1 MINSVDK
8 QYNTLGKDL
17 LENGVWVTNERTGK
31 KCLTGETV
39 IFTYDLRTESFPI
52 ITSRQA
58 PFKLGVAEVVGYW
71 QGLTSAK
78 DFRKLG
84 TKSWD
89 ANANLNK
96 SWLENPNRKGE
107 DDLGRVYGYFGHNF
121 GGVNQFEKVYNNLR
135 FGIDDRGEIITY
147 WKPDQ
152 FDEGCLRP
160 CLHSVQFNL
169 LGDVLHMTAT
179 QRSCDVPLGLV
190 ANTQECWIM
199 LELMARITDNKAGK
213 VTHVINQPHIYED
226 QVCLFQMQMES
237 GCVECSPELT
247 ICESIQTWEDIM
259 KLENTD
265 KFTLTN
271 YEHLGKISFPFSE

>member
-1 MINSVDK
+1 LNSVDK
-8 QYNTLGKDL
+8 QYNSLGKSL
-17 LENGVWVTNERTGK
+17 LEEGVWVTNERTGK
-31 KCLTGETV
+31 RCLTGETV
-39 IFTYDLRTESFPI
+39 IFTYDLRTEPFSI

-58 PFKLGVAEVVGYW
+58 PFKLGVAEVIGYW
-71 QGLTSAK
+71 QGKTSAA

-96 SWLENPNRKGE
+96 AWLENPNRKGE
-107 DDLGRVYGYFGHNF
+107 DQMGKVYGYFGHNF

-135 FGIDDRGEIITY
+135 KGIDDRGEIITY

-152 FDEGCLRP
+152 FEEGCLRP

-190 ANTQECWIM
+190 ANTQECWFM
-199 LELMARITDNKAGK
+199 LELMAQITGNKVGK

-226 QVCLFQMQMES
+226 QIGNFIMQMER
-237 GCVECSPELT
+237 GAVDCSPKLT
-247 ICESIQTWEDIM
+247 ICESVKTWEDVM
-259 KLENTD
+259 SLEDTS

>member
-8 QYNTLGKDL
+8 QYNDLGKSL
-17 LENGVWVTNERTGK
+17 LEDGTWVENKRTGK

-39 IFTYDLRTESFPI
+39 IFTYDLRTDNFPI

-58 PFKLGVAEVVGYW
+58 PFKLGVAEILGYW
-71 QGLTSAK
+71 QGKTSAA

-96 SWLENPNRKGE
+96 SWLENPNREGE
-107 DDLGRVYGYFGHNF
+107 DSLGKVYGYFGHNF
-121 GGVNQFEKVYNNLR
+121 GGVNQFLKVYNNLKN
-135 FGIDDRGEIITY
+135 GIDDRGEIITY

-160 CLHSVQFNL
+160 CLHSIQFNL
-169 LGDVLHMTAT
+169 LGEELHMTAT

-199 LELMARITDNKAGK
+199 LELMARITGNKVGK

-226 QVCLFQMQMES
+226 QIGNFIMQMER
-237 GCVECSPELT
+237 GYVECKPKLT

-259 KLENTD
+259 ELENTD

>member
-1 MINSVDK
+1 MNSVDK
-8 QYNTLGKDL
+8 QYNSLGKSL
-17 LENGVWVTNERTGK
+17 LENGVWITNERTGK

-39 IFTYDLRTESFPI
+39 VFTYDLRTEPFSI

-58 PFKLGVAEVVGYW
+58 PFKLGVAEVIGYW
-71 QGLTSAK
+71 QGKTNAA

-107 DDLGRVYGYFGHNF
+107 DQMGKVYGYFGHNF

-135 FGIDDRGEIITY
+135 KGIDDRGEIITY

-160 CLHSVQFNL
+160 CLHSIQFNL

-190 ANTQECWIM
+190 ANTQECWVM
-199 LELMARITDNKAGK
+199 LELMAQITGNRVGK

-226 QVCLFQMQMES
+226 QVDLFQIQMQR
-237 GCVECSPELT
+237 GVAECSPKLT
-247 ICESIQTWEDIM
+247 ICESIKTWEDVM
-259 KLENTD
+259 SLEGTN

-271 YEHLGKISFPFSE
+271 YEHLGKIIFPFSE

>member
-1 MINSVDK
+1 MNSVDK
-8 QYNTLGKDL
+8 QYNSLGKSL
-17 LENGVWVTNERTGK
+17 LEEGVWVTNERTGK

-39 IFTYDLRTESFPI
+39 VFTYDLRTEPFSI

-58 PFKLGVAEVVGYW
+58 PFKLGVAEVIGYW
-71 QGLTSAK
+71 QGKTSAA

-89 ANANLNK
+89 ANTNLNK
-96 SWLENPNRKGE
+96 AWLENPNRKGE
-107 DDLGRVYGYFGHNF
+107 DDMGKVYGYFGHNF

-135 FGIDDRGEIITY
+135 KGVDDRGEIITY

-160 CLHSVQFNL
+160 CLHSTQFNL
-169 LGDVLHMTAT
+169 LRDELHMTAT
-179 QRSCDVPLGLV
+179 QRSCDVPIGLV

-199 LELMARITDNKAGK
+199 LELMAQITGHKVGK

-226 QVCLFQMQMES
+226 QVDLFHIQMQR
-237 GCVECSPELT
+237 GVAECSPELT
-247 ICESIQTWEDIM
+247 ICESIKTWEDVM
-259 KLENTD
+259 SLEDTS

>member
-1 MINSVDK
+1 MISGVDK

-71 QGLTSAK
+71 QGITSAEG
-78 DFRKLG
+78 FRKLG

-96 SWLENPNRKGE
+96 AWLNNHSRKGE
-107 DDLGRVYGYFGHNF
+107 DDMGKVYGYFGHNF

-135 FGIDDRGEIITY
+135 KGVDDRGEIITY

-160 CLHSVQFNL
+160 CLHSIQFNL
-169 LGDVLHMTAT
+169 LGGVLHMTAT

-199 LELMARITDNKAGK
+199 LELMARITGNKAGR

-226 QVCLFQMQMES
+226 QVDLFKMQMER
-237 GCVECSPELT
+237 GFVECTPKLT
-247 ICESIQTWEDIM
+247 ICESIKTWEDIM
-259 KLENTD
+259 KLENTN

>member
-1 MINSVDK
+1 LISSVDR

-39 IFTYDLRTESFPI
+39 IFNYDLRTESFPI

-58 PFKLGVAEVVGYW
+58 PFKLGVAEVLGYW
-71 QGLTSAK
+71 QGKTSAAA
-78 DFRKLG
+78 FRKLG

-96 SWLENPNRKGE
+96 SWLNNPSRKGE
-107 DDLGRVYGYFGHNF
+107 DDMGKVYGYFGHNF
-121 GGVNQFEKVYNNLR
+121 GGVNQFDKVYNNLR

-160 CLHSVQFNL
+160 CLHSIQFNL

-226 QVCLFQMQMES
+226 QIENFTIQMKRGFME
-237 GCVECSPELT
+237 CKPELT
-247 ICESIQTWEDIM
+247 ICESIQSWEDIM

>member
-1 MINSVDK
+1 MNSVDK
-8 QYNTLGKDL
+8 QYNSLGKSL
-17 LENGVWVTNERTGK
+17 LEEGVWVTNERTGK
-31 KCLTGETV
+31 RCLTGETV
-39 IFTYDLRTESFPI
+39 ILTYDLRTEPFSI

-58 PFKLGVAEVVGYW
+58 PFKLGVAEVIGYW
-71 QGLTSAK
+71 QGKTSAA

-89 ANANLNK
+89 ANTNLNK
-96 SWLENPNRKGE
+96 AWLENPNRKGE
-107 DDLGRVYGYFGHNF
+107 DDMGKVYGYFGHNF

-135 FGIDDRGEIITY
+135 KGIDDRGEIITY

-160 CLHSVQFNL
+160 CLHSTQFNL
-169 LGDVLHMTAT
+169 LRDELHMTAT
-179 QRSCDVPLGLV
+179 QRSCDVPIGLV

-199 LELMARITDNKAGK
+199 LELMAQITGHKVGK

-226 QVCLFQMQMES
+226 QVGLFHIQMQR
-237 GCVECSPELT
+237 GVAECSPKLT
-247 ICESIQTWEDIM
+247 ICESIKTWEDVM
-259 KLENTD
+259 ALEDTS

>member
-1 MINSVDK
+1 MNSVDK
-8 QYNTLGKDL
+8 QYNSLGKSL
-17 LENGVWVTNERTGK
+17 LEEGVWVTNERTGK
-31 KCLTGETV
+31 KCLTVETV
-39 IFTYDLRTESFPI
+39 VFTYDLRTEPFSI

-58 PFKLGVAEVVGYW
+58 PFKLGVAEVIGYW
-71 QGLTSAK
+71 QGKTSAA

-96 SWLENPNRKGE
+96 AWLENPNRKGE
-107 DDLGRVYGYFGHNF
+107 DQMGKVYGYFGHNF

-135 FGIDDRGEIITY
+135 KGVDDRGEIITY

-160 CLHSVQFNL
+160 CLHSIQFNL
-169 LGDVLHMTAT
+169 LGAVLHMTAT

-190 ANTQECWIM
+190 ANTQECWVM
-199 LELMARITDNKAGK
+199 LELMAQITGNKVGK

-226 QVCLFQMQMES
+226 QIGNFIMQMER
-237 GCVECSPELT
+237 GTVDCSPKLT
-247 ICESIQTWEDIM
+247 ICESIKTWGDVMSLED
-259 KLENTD
+259 TS

-271 YEHLGKISFPFSE
+271 YEHFGKISFPFSE

>member
-1 MINSVDK
+1 MNSVDK
-8 QYNTLGKDL
+8 QYNSLGKSL

-31 KCLTGETV
+31 RCLTGETV
-39 IFTYDLRTESFPI
+39 ILTYDLRTEPFSI

-58 PFKLGVAEVVGYW
+58 PFKLGVAEVIGYW
-71 QGLTSAK
+71 QGKTSAA

-96 SWLENPNRKGE
+96 AWLENPNRKGE
-107 DDLGRVYGYFGHNF
+107 DQMGKVYGYFGHNF

-135 FGIDDRGEIITY
+135 KGIDDRGEIITY

-152 FDEGCLRP
+152 FDEGCLRA
-160 CLHSVQFNL
+160 CLHSIQFNL

-190 ANTQECWIM
+190 ANTQECWVM
-199 LELMARITDNKAGK
+199 LELMAQITGNKVGK

-226 QVCLFQMQMES
+226 QIVNFIMQRER
-237 GCVECSPELT
+237 GAVDCSPKLT
-247 ICESIQTWEDIM
+247 ICGSVKTWEDVM
-259 KLENTD
+259 SLEDTS

>member
-1 MINSVDK
+1 MISSVDR

-39 IFTYDLRTESFPI
+39 IFNYDLRTESFPI

-58 PFKLGVAEVVGYW
+58 PFKLGVAEVLGYW
-71 QGLTSAK
+71 QGKTSAAA
-78 DFRKLG
+78 FRKLG

-96 SWLENPNRKGE
+96 SWLNNPSRKGE
-107 DDLGRVYGYFGHNF
+107 DDMGKVYGYFGHNF
-121 GGVNQFEKVYNNLR
+121 GGVNQFDKVYNNLR

-160 CLHSVQFNL
+160 CLHSIQFNL

-226 QVCLFQMQMES
+226 QIENFTIQMKRGFME
-237 GCVECSPELT
+237 CKPELT
-247 ICESIQTWEDIM
+247 ICESIQSWEDIM

>member
-1 MINSVDK
+1 MISSVDK

-31 KCLTGETV
+31 KCLTEETV

-71 QGLTSAK
+71 QGLTSAE
-78 DFRKLG
+78 DFRNLG

-96 SWLENPNRKGE
+96 SWLNNPSRKGE
-107 DDLGRVYGYFGHNF
+107 DDMGMVYGYFGHNF

-135 FGIDDRGEIITY
+135 KGIDDRGEIITY

-160 CLHSVQFNL
+160 CLHSIQFNL
-169 LGDVLHMTAT
+169 LGGVLHMTAT

-199 LELMARITDNKAGK
+199 LELMARITGNKVGK
-213 VTHVINQPHIYED
+213 VTHVINQPHVYED
-226 QVCLFQMQMES
+226 QVDLFKMQMER
-237 GCVECSPELT
+237 GFVECKPELT
-247 ICESIQTWEDIM
+247 ICESIQTWADIM

-271 YEHLGKISFPFSE
+271 YEYLGKITFPFSE